1 MGCLADGWTNRDKKD
16 CSLTGRIQMD
26 RKREIDK
33 QAGRQAVELTDRRWA
48 VWQTEGRQTNR
59 QTGRQTGSKAD
70 IWWAGTHVQMDSYVQ
85 HVKAYPRT
93 LAFLLAV
100 CQREM

>member
-1 MGCLADGWTNRDKKD
+1 MDQQRDKKD
-16 CSLTGRIQMD
+16 CSLTGRMQMD

-33 QAGRQAVELTDRRWA
+33 QAGRQAVELTEGGQSGR
-48 VWQTEGRQTNR
+48 QIGRQTDR